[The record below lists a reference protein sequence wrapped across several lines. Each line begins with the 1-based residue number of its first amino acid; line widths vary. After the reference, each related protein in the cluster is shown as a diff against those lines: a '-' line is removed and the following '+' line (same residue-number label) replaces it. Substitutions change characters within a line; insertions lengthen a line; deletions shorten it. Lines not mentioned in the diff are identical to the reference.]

1 MRCSGLSLAAL
12 AAALGASFAV
22 PPASAQSLKEALAS
36 AYRTNPTIEAAR
48 ANYRATEELKAQ
60 AISNVLPQVTA
71 AGSASRLKDTQ
82 TRNPSVF
89 GPGGASTTKIDPLT
103 ASVDGAV
110 PVFTGFRNYN
120 AIRQARARVR
130 AGEAELISVE
140 QNLLRDAAAAY
151 FDVLRDETIYDS
163 SLNNVEVLTRQKRE
177 ADLRFEVGE
186 VTKTDVAQADARLAQ
201 ARSQLASSQAQLAVA
216 RARFR
221 ELIGAAPTG
230 LEKAPAM
237 PALPETLEAALSLG
251 TEFAPANV
259 GARAQELARRRGVQ
273 IAKGAFLPTVS
284 LVAGYSYA
292 EEPSTFIN
300 SDEQFSYGVRASM
313 PIFNGG
319 LNLSRVREARALH
332 ASAEASVEEAERR
345 IAAAVTSAFE
355 QLVASRIA
363 IKSATAQVAA
373 NELALTGVRREAQ
386 LGTRSTLDVL
396 NAEQEYF
403 NSKVALANAE
413 RDERVASFALL
424 GAAGVLNPEAVG
436 IAEAEGVREDAAA
449 LSAGASQAAAAGA
462 VQPVGEPTP

>member
-1 MRCSGLSLAAL
+1 MVRGSYLSRAATAL
-12 AAALGASFAV
+12 ALFAAF
-22 PPASAQSLKEALAS
+22 PASAQSLKEALAS
-36 AYRTNPTIEAAR
+36 AYRSNPTVEAAR

-60 AISNVLPQVTA
+60 AISNVLPQIA
-71 AGSASRLKDTQ
+71 ADGSASKVENTQ

-89 GPGGASTTKIDPLT
+89 GPGGATTTNIEPLT
-103 ASVDGAV
+103 AGIDGAV

-130 AGEAELISVE
+130 AGEAELISIE
-140 QNLLRDAAAAY
+140 QSLLRDAAAAY
-151 FDVLRDETIYDS
+151 FDVLRDETIYES

-201 ARSQLASSQAQLAVA
+201 ARSQLASAQAQLAVA

-221 ELIGAAPTG
+221 ELIGDAPTN
-230 LEKAPAM
+230 LEKAPVM
-237 PALPETLEAALSLG
+237 PALPETLEAALALAD
-251 TEFAPANV
+251 EFAPGNI

-300 SDEQFSYGVRASM
+300 SDEQFSYGVRASV

-332 ASAEASVEEAERR
+332 ESSEASVEEAERR
-345 IAAAVTSAFE
+345 IIAAVTSAFE

-363 IKSATAQVAA
+363 INSAKAQVAA

-396 NAEQEYF
+396 NAEQEFF

-413 RDERVASFALL
+413 REERVASFALL
-424 GAAGVLNPEAVG
+424 AAAGILNPEAVG
-436 IAEAEGVREDAAA
+436 IAEPGTEAAA
-449 LSAGASQAAAAGA
+449 NVAPPVAAGG
-462 VQPVGEPTP
+462 PIGEPADAGGR